1 MKTTKAD
8 RNVWRRIAERRPERP
23 IAFVTEDAL
32 HLLDDADRAE
42 QLEALLRDSKDLFEG
57 WLESGWGDDN
67 FTRIV
72 NRIDKELADGAE

>member
-42 QLEALLRDSKDLFEG
+42 RLEALLRELRHDYCLGIE
-57 WLESGWGDDN
+57 
-67 FTRIV
+67 V
-72 NRIDKELADGAE
+72 AARIDKELADGVE